1 MANFNVEG
9 AQNVEISKKI
19 PCEKPLIVQLEIME
33 WYTAL
38 HKASAALPKEIGEV
52 ECLKVIYPT
61 IFRKFTNQD
70 LIA

>member
-33 WYTAL
+33 RYTAVQPVPPY
-38 HKASAALPKEIGEV
+38 PKRYV
-52 ECLKVIYPT
+52 KW
-61 IFRKFTNQD
+61 N
-70 LIA
+70 A

>member
-33 WYTAL
+33 RYTAV
-38 HKASAALPKEIGEV
+38 HKA
-52 ECLKVIYPT
+52 CRPT
-61 IFRKFTNQD
+61 QRDT
-70 LIA
+70 